1 MSDFVLFKEDVERIQ
16 KVLSHVLTESAASN
30 ALLIHKDG
38 NLVAQV
44 GFSPQMDV
52 TSLAAL
58 AAGSFASTRA
68 IAHLIGETEFS
79 VMFHQGAKENVHI
92 AMMDEDVIL
101 LLVFDDR
108 TNLGLIKVSTA
119 HAKQKLDEV
128 LTAIRQNQ
136 FQGLDDPGLPGQ
148 ADSNGHDGGD
158 QVHGHIDR
166 IFPGNT

>member
-16 KVLSHVLTESAASN
+16 KVLAHVLTESAASN

-44 GFSPQMDV
+44 GFASNMDV
-52 TSLAAL
+52 TALAAL

-79 VMFHQGAKENVHI
+79 VMFHQGAKENIHI
-92 AMMDEDVIL
+92 ALMDEDVIL

-108 TNLGLIKVSTA
+108 TNLGLVKVSTA
-119 HAKQKLDEV
+119 HAKQKLGEALHLV
-128 LTAIRQNQ
+128 RQNQ
-136 FQGLDDPGLPGQ
+136 FEGLDYPGNVDAHQ
-148 ADSNGHDGGD
+148 QGGD
-158 QVHGHIDR
+158 EVHGHIDR
-166 IFPGNT
+166 IFPDNT